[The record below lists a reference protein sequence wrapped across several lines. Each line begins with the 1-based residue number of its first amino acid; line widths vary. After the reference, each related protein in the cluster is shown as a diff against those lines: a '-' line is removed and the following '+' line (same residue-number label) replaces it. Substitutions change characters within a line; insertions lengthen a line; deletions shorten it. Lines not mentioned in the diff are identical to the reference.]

1 MKKYVVHARCLA
13 TDFIF
18 VEANSKEEAIKR
30 VSMGEGDSATEVLEF
45 HSWRSV
51 GEWEAEELEP
61 YRTSKKNEYSES
73 VSNSSYSEWEFDF
86 GQQEI

>member
-18 VEANSKEEAIKR
+18 VEANSKEEAIER

-51 GEWEAEELEP
+51 GEWDAEELEP
-61 YRTSKKNEYSES
+61 YRHPKKKEESES
-73 VSNSSYSEWEFDF
+73 VSDSSYSEWEFDF
-86 GQQEI
+86 GQQEV